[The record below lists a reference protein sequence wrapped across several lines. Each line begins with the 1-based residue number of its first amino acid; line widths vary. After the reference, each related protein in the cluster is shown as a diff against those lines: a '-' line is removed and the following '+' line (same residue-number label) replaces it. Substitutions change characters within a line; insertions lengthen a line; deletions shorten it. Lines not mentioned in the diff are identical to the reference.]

1 MDRRNLVR
9 LAPGAVLLIFSLGCA
24 LSGEPSP
31 AAPALAAVT
40 ATSHTY
46 LPFVSQGTPSPTGGL
61 LQAVDFE
68 YLGAFRLPEGGERP
82 LTFAYGGNAM
92 TFNPAGDPDGAV
104 DGFPGSLFITGH
116 DRLPYGELTDGSQ
129 VAEVSIPVP
138 AALQTIGS
146 LNRAAF
152 LQDFADV
159 SAGHFTGLDEIPRLG
174 LLYLNTPATG
184 PLLHLAWGQHL
195 QPDPPAASH
204 AWFSPNLAVPNFQG
218 EWFIGD
224 QGLDSV
230 NGYLFEIPT
239 WWADAYASGR
249 YIGTGRYR
257 DGGWSGMGPAL
268 FAYRPWI
275 DEDGTPAAPGAR
287 LPEIVLLLYE
297 SSAISENFEHALA
310 NYQHPDEWEGGAWV
324 TTNSSK
330 TAVIFAGNK
339 SLGDK
344 YWYGYIN
351 PAGPQYPCV
360 DDDFVG
366 QFPVCRL
373 ADGSDCPAEDLV
385 ECSGHNDYRGWWS
398 TRWDAQ
404 IILYNPADLQRVAAG
419 EIASWE
425 PQPYAS
431 LTIDEHLFFNPT
443 GIEADMIGNGE
454 QRRFLIGD
462 VAYDRAHDLLYI
474 LELFADEA
482 APIVHAWKLH

>member
-1 MDRRNLVR
+1 MDRRCLTSSSI
-9 LAPGAVLLIFSLGCA
+9 VLLFSLACA
-24 LSGEPSP
+24 LSGAEPSTADP
-31 AAPALAAVT
+31 APAAVT
-40 ATSHTY
+40 ATSQTY
-46 LPFVSQGTPSPTGGL
+46 LPFVAQGTPAPTDGL
-61 LQAVDFE
+61 LQAADFE

-92 TFNPAGDPDGAV
+92 TFNPAGDPGGANDGY
-104 DGFPGSLFITGH
+104 PGSLFITGH

-129 VAEVSIPVP
+129 VAEVNIPIP
-138 AALQTIGS
+138 LGS
-146 LNRAAF
+146 RTLEALNRAIF
-152 LQDFADV
+152 LQDFEDV
-159 SAGHFTGLDEIPRLG
+159 AARHFTNLDEIPRLG

-204 AWFSPNLAVPNFQG
+204 AWFSPDLSATSFQG
-218 EWFIGD
+218 EWFIGE
-224 QGLDSV
+224 QTLDSV
-230 NGYLFEIPT
+230 NGYLFEIPAQ
-239 WWADAYASGR
+239 WADAHADGR
-249 YIGTGRYR
+249 SIGTGRYR

-275 DEDGTPAAPGAR
+275 DENGTPAASGTH
-287 LPEIVLLLYE
+287 LQETVLLLYE
-297 SSAISENFEHALA
+297 SSATSEDFEQALA

-324 TTNSSK
+324 TTSSSK
-330 TAVIFAGNK
+330 STVLFAGNK

-373 ADGSDCPAEDLV
+373 ANGSTCPPEDLV

-419 EIASWE
+419 EIASWQ

-431 LTIDEHLFFNPT
+431 LSIDEHLFFNPS
-443 GIEADMIGNGE
+443 GIEVDMIGSGE

-462 VAYDRAHDLLYI
+462 VAYDRDHDLLYI

-482 APIVHAWKLH
+482 APIVHTWKLH